1 MRIWCLGLFG
11 FRKKFISTVNE
22 AERLLFFFLQKSS
35 PHSDKQGAT
44 QKSVTDKTLATSST
58 NVNGDPSSR
67 QVTRPQKPL
76 PKKPNQK
83 LSCSSTMGG
92 QLKLR
97 LSPDGSVESLSSRGS
112 VSSARGTNSSTRASP
127 TEFVPVVGNG
137 IMLADIPLEPVDDGV
152 AQRAILPPPIHSLE
166 QLQPILV
173 WEQVTQNN

>member
-44 QKSVTDKTLATSST
+44 QKSVTGKTVTTSST
-58 NVNGDPSSR
+58 NVGGDPSSR
-67 QVTRPQKPL
+67 QVMRPKKPL
-76 PKKPNQK
+76 PKKPDQ
-83 LSCSSTMGG
+83 STKGG

-127 TEFVPVVGNG
+127 TEFVPVVENG